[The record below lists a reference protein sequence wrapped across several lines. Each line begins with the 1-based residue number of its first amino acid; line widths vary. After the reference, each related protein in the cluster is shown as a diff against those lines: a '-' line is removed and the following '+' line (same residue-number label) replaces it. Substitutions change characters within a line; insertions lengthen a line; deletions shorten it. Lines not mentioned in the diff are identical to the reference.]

1 MKPNLNYI
9 YSSNILNVF
18 IIAIKMNNQ
27 IIDDPDIIYYLLLD
41 IVKNSYSKNQAI
53 NKAKLL
59 IGKN

>member
-1 MKPNLNYI
+1 
-9 YSSNILNVF
+9 
-18 IIAIKMNNQ
+18 MNNQ

>member
-9 YSSNILNVF
+9 YSSNILNLF
-18 IIAIKMNNQ
+18 IIAIKMNNRT
-27 IIDDPDIIYYLLLD
+27 IDDPDIIYYLLLD